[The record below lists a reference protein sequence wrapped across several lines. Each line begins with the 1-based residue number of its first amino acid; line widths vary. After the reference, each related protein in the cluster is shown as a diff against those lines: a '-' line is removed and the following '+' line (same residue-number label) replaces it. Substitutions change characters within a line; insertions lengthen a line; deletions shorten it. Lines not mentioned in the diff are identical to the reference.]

1 MATLQNLLNLAA
13 NAVEANVHGLPRYGV
28 ALLVLGTGFLAAEL
42 GARIIAL
49 MVRVVLITLGV
60 LVAARIAGII

>member
-13 NAVEANVHGLPRYGV
+13 NAVEANVHGLLLHYGVARLVLACYAV

-49 MVRVVLITLGV
+49 MERKD
-60 LVAARIAGII
+60 R